1 MDAQIRLLEDTII
14 ETLNSY
20 ENIPI
25 EVKRLIIKDIYFS
38 VEQKANEIILEERSK
53 NAESIQQNQLGELS
67 E

>member
-25 EVKRLIIKDIYFS
+25 EAKRLLLKEIYLL
-38 VEQKANEIILEERSK
+38 VEQKANQMILEERSK
-53 NAESIQQNQLGELS
+53 DAESV
-67 E
+67 